1 MKLDGKR
8 EFFILGWKTVQEKV
22 PWGIL
27 LLFGGGFALAAGFGK
42 TGLDRWVGHQL
53 AGVQELP
60 LVWVVLLLCLG
71 MTFLTELTSNTA
83 TTTMILPIIAAT
95 AVAAE
100 LHPLLL
106 MVPVTLSA
114 SFAFMLPIAT
124 PPNAIVYSSGWITIR
139 EMSRAGLVLN
149 FIGAFFITAL
159 VFLIVQWM
167 I

>member
-1 MKLDGKR
+1 M
-8 EFFILGWKTVQEKV
+8 
-22 PWGIL
+22 
-27 LLFGGGFALAAGFGK
+27 
-42 TGLDRWVGHQL
+42 
-53 AGVQELP
+53 
-60 LVWVVLLLCLG
+60 VWVILLLCLG

-124 PPNAIVYSSGWITIR
+124 PPNAIVYSSGWVTVQK
-139 EMSRAGLVLN
+139 MSRAGLVLN
-149 FIGAFFITAL
+149 FIGAFLITAL
-159 VFLIVQWM
+159 VFLIVQKM